1 MAARL
6 TAHNIKYKPQK
17 STISQACLI
26 ASLSTSTLR
35 MASKRGAC
43 NFNDRTLNPVTPNE
57 NVELKRL
64 NKGIN

>member
-26 ASLSTSTLR
+26 ASLSTLA
-35 MASKRGAC
+35 MAS
-43 NFNDRTLNPVTPNE
+43 
-57 NVELKRL
+57 
-64 NKGIN
+64 

>member
-6 TAHNIKYKPQK
+6 TAHNIKHKPQK

-26 ASLSTSTLR
+26 ASLSTLG

-43 NFNDRTLNPVTPNE
+43 NFNDRALNPETPNE
-57 NVELKRL
+57 DVEWKRL